1 MGKASRPAS
10 RKSWSSPTSRGSMA
24 LQRNRP
30 FSSRDAPMWSSSMDR
45 QAMRFRAVP
54 LREKPGQESV
64 LFCILSDLTF
74 ELFPLYRFRGI
85 VFNHFPFLREK
96 RPPRTIRYREVFCCY
111 LLTTAG

>member
-1 MGKASRPAS
+1 
-10 RKSWSSPTSRGSMA
+10 
-24 LQRNRP
+24 
-30 FSSRDAPMWSSSMDR
+30 MWSSSIDR

-54 LREKPGQESV
+54 LREKPGRESV

-74 ELFPLYRFRGI
+74 ELSPLYRFRGI